1 METSKKLA
9 WLSGTCFSVALVFS
23 MIVFGYSL
31 HNNIMVDYTILVTLI
46 TVTGATFGATCA
58 FYYNKARTEN
68 TIKLQ
73 TSSLKTRYLILKDIG
88 VLNEYRAQTELD
100 NELSELEAMIDNELS
115 ISNQE
120 ITYNG

>member
-9 WLSGTCFSVALVFS
+9 WLSGVCFVAVLVYS
-23 MIVFGYSL
+23 MIVFGYSIR
-31 HNNIMVDYTILVTLI
+31 NDIMVDYTILVTLI
-46 TVTGATFGATCA
+46 TVTGGAFGATCA

-100 NELSELEAMIDNELS
+100 NELSELEAIIDNELS